1 MSLDEDRE
9 KRERGAARSLLQKA
23 VRRGSPLAVEQAARF
38 LLAQGDRTWLR
49 MRTVVILFE
58 ECWPMASDLV
68 LPRDPEELIRLL
80 SRIALTRKHK
90 DAAGLGAL
98 AHDYHGGER
107 GMLSFTED
115 DSELRLVAEAMK
127 RPQDFFGWALKTAKG
142 DDARSVI
149 SFAVKHLSC
158 ATWPWDK
165 ACVLAGA
172 FFAATQGVPS
182 LAAAPQLEGDFPYW
196 VALDKHTEIG
206 RDAMFKLSSKIR
218 VDYKQ
223 IASCSFYFEGALT
236 NGCSSPSVWLDD
248 DAAWSLSKAGLSMDD
263 AGSLW
268 QRIRPSLIEAVA
280 SQAEELR
287 QRMLATAKGPK
298 QLSLLG

>member
-182 LAAAPQLEGDFPYW
+182 LAAAPQLEGDFP
-196 VALDKHTEIG
+196 IG
-206 RDAMFKLSSKIR
+206 LRSTSTRRLGAMR
-218 VDYKQ
+218 
-223 IASCSFYFEGALT
+223 
-236 NGCSSPSVWLDD
+236 CSSSARRSASTTNRSRLVPST
-248 DAAWSLSKAGLSMDD
+248 SKARLRTVAVHPRSGSMMM
-263 AGSLW
+263 
-268 QRIRPSLIEAVA
+268 QRGRSPRLDSAWTMPGR
-280 SQAEELR
+280 SGRGFDLR
-287 QRMLATAKGPK
+287 
-298 QLSLLG
+298 